1 MISASSHSQQGEQR
15 NDGDGF
21 HVSFSFPFHRKHKPV
36 SDVFS
41 FCTGRNR
48 ANWTGRF
55 RGDGFMGFF
64 ISSSS
69 GEEGTNRTLMLMVVR
84 GGNVR
89 FAV

>member
-1 MISASSHSQQGEQR
+1 
-15 NDGDGF
+15 
-21 HVSFSFPFHRKHKPV
+21 V

-84 GGNVR
+84 GGETSGLPFECAR
-89 FAV
+89 FMFLLPRGHSLLNSETMSSGHG